1 MDLSPLLPGLAVL
14 SLGLLLWQCLV
25 AARFPLHR
33 RSTKG
38 EGARAVSLL
47 KPLKGCDAETEASL
61 RSWLTQDY
69 GAPVEV
75 LFGVADPNDPV
86 CEIVLRLIAE
96 RPGCDA
102 RLILCAKQLG
112 PNAKVSSLIQLAR
125 EARHEIIGISDADVW
140 APRDFI
146 AQALVP
152 FRDPEMGLVN
162 AFYCFA
168 NPSNFA
174 MRWEAFAVNADFWSQ
189 VLQSASLKPMDFAL
203 GAAMFTTRRHLDAI
217 GGFSS
222 IVDFLAD
229 DYELGHRISASGGRI
244 KLSPVVVECRERVTS
259 FAEAWTHQLRWAR
272 TIRVCQPAP
281 YFFSI
286 LSNATLWP
294 LLWVIATP
302 TRGAMLGAGTCL
314 FLRMICGAWLESR
327 IVRRWQW
334 SSCCMALAKDLLQV
348 PVWALAFTGRHV
360 TWRGERLRV
369 TGGGRLQPV
378 SSGESRG

>member
-162 AFYCFA
+162 A
-168 NPSNFA
+168 SIH
-174 MRWEAFAVNADFWSQ
+174 Q
-189 VLQSASLKPMDFAL
+189 VDEHVAL
-203 GAAMFTTRRHLDAI
+203 RD
-217 GGFSS
+217 
-222 IVDFLAD
+222 LAD
-229 DYELGHRISASGGRI
+229 LTAIYARFIEGYFGR
-244 KLSPVVVECRERVTS
+244 V
-259 FAEAWTHQLRWAR
+259 
-272 TIRVCQPAP
+272 
-281 YFFSI
+281 
-286 LSNATLWP
+286 
-294 LLWVIATP
+294 
-302 TRGAMLGAGTCL
+302 
-314 FLRMICGAWLESR
+314 
-327 IVRRWQW
+327 
-334 SSCCMALAKDLLQV
+334 
-348 PVWALAFTGRHV
+348 
-360 TWRGERLRV
+360 
-369 TGGGRLQPV
+369 
-378 SSGESRG
+378 